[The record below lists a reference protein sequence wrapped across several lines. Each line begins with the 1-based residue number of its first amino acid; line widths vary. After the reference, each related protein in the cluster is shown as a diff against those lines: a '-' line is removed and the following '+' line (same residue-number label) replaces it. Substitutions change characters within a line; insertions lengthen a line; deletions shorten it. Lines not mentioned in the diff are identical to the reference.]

1 MGVAGRILIT
11 ISVVAKT
18 FLQLA
23 VWNGT
28 CLTAVRVSTRMNPSM
43 GQSLSWDRLRICCYS
58 SFPTGFP
65 LTLMVHR

>member
-1 MGVAGRILIT
+1 MVDPPTIFQCLALSGSVLTMGVAGRILIT

-23 VWNGT
+23 VWNGI

-43 GQSLSWDRLRICCYS
+43 GQSLS
-58 SFPTGFP
+58 
-65 LTLMVHR
+65 

>member
-23 VWNGT
+23 VWNGI
-28 CLTAVRVSTRMNPSM
+28 CLTAVRVYQDEPVDGAFSELGEAQNLLLQLLPHAA
-43 GQSLSWDRLRICCYS
+43 
-58 SFPTGFP
+58 PFP
-65 LTLMVHR
+65 LVFR